1 MATSLLFFDS
11 ESLRPRWGWLLFLGI
26 VMVFLGTVALVIMPA
41 ATLGT
46 ILVMGWLLVI
56 SGIMET
62 IHSFRVRKW
71 GGLFLHLI
79 GGVLGV
85 LVGLLVVTHPVAGA
99 AAWTLLFASFFT
111 VIGMFR
117 LVAAIT
123 LKFPNWGWAVF
134 DGVVTLALGVLLW
147 VEWPWSGLW
156 FLGLAV
162 GVSLILRG
170 WAYVMLRSRFV
181 TWPHP
186 SRSRCVAQPEPWGRC
201 LGERLHGRGDRRLPL
216 HRSPW

>member
-1 MATSLLFFDS
+1 
-11 ESLRPRWGWLLFLGI
+11 
-26 VMVFLGTVALVIMPA
+26 MVFLGTVALVIMPA

-62 IHSFRVRKW
+62 IQSFRVRKW
-71 GGLFLHLI
+71 GGLFLHLT

-99 AAWTLLFASFFT
+99 VAWTLLFASFFT

-117 LVAAIT
+117 LIAALT

-170 WAYVMLRSRFV
+170 WAYVMFALAIRNLA
-181 TWPHP
+181 TPI
-186 SRSRCVAQPEPWGRC
+186 EI
-201 LGERLHGRGDRRLPL
+201 EMRRAA
-216 HRSPW
+216 

>member
-11 ESLRPRWGWLLFLGI
+11 ENLRPRWGWLLFLGI

-62 IHSFRVRKW
+62 IQSFRVRKW

-99 AAWTLLFASFFT
+99 VAWTLLFASFFT

-117 LVAAIT
+117 LIAALT

-170 WAYVMLRSRFV
+170 WAYVMFALAIRNLA
-181 TWPHP
+181 TPI
-186 SRSRCVAQPEPWGRC
+186 EI
-201 LGERLHGRGDRRLPL
+201 EMRRAA
-216 HRSPW
+216 

>member
-62 IHSFRVRKW
+62 IQSFRVRKW

-117 LVAAIT
+117 LIAALT

-170 WAYVMLRSRFV
+170 WAYVMFALAIRNLA
-181 TWPHP
+181 TPI
-186 SRSRCVAQPEPWGRC
+186 EI
-201 LGERLHGRGDRRLPL
+201 EMRRAA
-216 HRSPW
+216 